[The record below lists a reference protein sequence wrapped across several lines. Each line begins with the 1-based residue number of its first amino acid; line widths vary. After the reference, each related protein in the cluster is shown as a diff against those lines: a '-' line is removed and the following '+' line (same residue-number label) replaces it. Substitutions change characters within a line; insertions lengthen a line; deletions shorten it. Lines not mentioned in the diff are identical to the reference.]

1 MEWAFLENILI
12 RMGFNIRWVRLIINC
27 VTSVTYK
34 IKVNGGYTNR
44 IFPQRGLRQGDSLF
58 PYLFIL
64 CAEGLSAMLQKA
76 EQRSKIEGI
85 KICRRTPRVNHLFF
99 ADDSLIL
106 MKARANDAQEL
117 KHILDLYEQVAGQKI
132 NREKSSIMFSPNTG
146 QEITSQVKSDLSID
160 SEAISERYLGLPIS
174 IGK

>member
-1 MEWAFLENILI
+1 M
-12 RMGFNIRWVRLIINC
+12 
-27 VTSVTYK
+27 S
-34 IKVNGGYTNR
+34 
-44 IFPQRGLRQGDSLF
+44 

-64 CAEGLSAMLQKA
+64 CAEGLSALLQKA
-76 EQRSKIEGI
+76 EQRGKIEGI
-85 KICRRTPRVNHLFF
+85 KICQRTPRVNHLFF

-146 QEITSQVKSDLSID
+146 QEITSQIKSDLSID